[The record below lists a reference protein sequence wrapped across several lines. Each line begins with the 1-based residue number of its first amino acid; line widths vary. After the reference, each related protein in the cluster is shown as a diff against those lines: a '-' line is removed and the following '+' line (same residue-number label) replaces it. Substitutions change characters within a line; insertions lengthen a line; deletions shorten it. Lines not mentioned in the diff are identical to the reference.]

1 MPADSTAP
9 LPAASTYKVSP
20 TKNKKNKNIFFSIF
34 LYSYFFKVS
43 PTKSSKLRKQSAR
56 RRIKVLDG
64 LPPSRRDELQ
74 AYAGQY
80 LPKSSSKKSS
90 ARPKKVL
97 HQAEW
102 QT

>member
-1 MPADSTAP
+1 MPANSTAP
-9 LPAASTYKVSP
+9 PPAASTYKVSS
-20 TKNKKNKNIFFSIF
+20 TKLIFYFHFYFLFS
-34 LYSYFFKVS
+34 LHKVS

>member
-1 MPADSTAP
+1 MDASGFHGAPACSEHVQGFPDQVDF
-9 LPAASTYKVSP
+9 L
-20 TKNKKNKNIFFSIF
+20 FLFS
-34 LYSYFFKVS
+34 LYKVS

-97 HQAEW
+97 HQSEW